1 MTENFSLSP
10 PLRFGMV
17 NPGVY
22 RGAYPVL
29 PNFRFLYQLK
39 LKTIISLTPEPPIE
53 DLRLFGE
60 NAGINIVHF
69 PISRTGPLSNE
80 LFAQLCQVVQ
90 LCVDSSNFPIYI
102 HCLDGRRIMSVF
114 VLMLRK
120 VQAWNPVSSFTEY
133 WRFVRDKFHGIA
145 PLLILNS
152 CSQIP
157 SVVQVPA
164 ADGRDREDNERSRE
178 VPERVHRGVAGRQRA
193 YVRDTAC
200 PVYISN
206 PHPLY

>member
-1 MTENFSLSP
+1 MAENFSLSP

-17 NPGVY
+17 NPGIY

-60 NAGINIVHF
+60 NAGINIIHF

-90 LCVDSSNFPIYI
+90 LCVDSANFPIYI
-102 HCLDGRRIMSVF
+102 HCLDGRRITSVF

-133 WRFVRDKFHGIA
+133 WRYQVSFKSLQPMAEIEKTTKDLEKFLSDSIEVSLGD
-145 PLLILNS
+145 N
-152 CSQIP
+152 
-157 SVVQVPA
+157 VPM
-164 ADGRDREDNERSRE
+164 
-178 VPERVHRGVAGRQRA
+178 
-193 YVRDTAC
+193 YDTAC
-200 PVYISN
+200 RVCISQ
-206 PHPLY
+206 